1 MNKESFEFNGLFG
14 PEIKNYI
21 ISKHALG
28 SYKSLDHSEIY
39 DLHILLD
46 HLNSYNLDHIAISEE
61 MTKSYIDLAS
71 NFTVETQFK
80 YECRIRQ
87 FAKFL
92 KNNGYKN
99 IYIQYESRFKRNRT
113 STPYVFSHEEI
124 ANIIKEV
131 DEYEPAHGSYDK
143 FFYQTIFRLLY
154 CTGMRIGETLSLKP
168 EDVDLLN
175 NVIAVRNG
183 KGNVSRFIPFTDSVA
198 QLLQNYKDQRFNIMK
213 EYFFESLKGSKRG
226 KGAINVCFKKI
237 VQRAGISKNE
247 GIRISVHSLRH
258 TFACHSLDKM
268 IREGRDPYNA
278 LPYLSVYLGHKN
290 IQNTEYYL
298 KLTEE
303 RFNDV
308 INAGHY
314 IYESEENNNN
324 D

>member
-1 MNKESFEFNGLFG
+1 MNKESIEFNGLFG
-14 PEIKNYI
+14 KEMKNYI
-21 ISKHALG
+21 NYKHALG
-28 SYKSLDHSEIY
+28 GYKNLDHSEIY
-39 DLHILLD
+39 CLHKLLD
-46 HLNSYNLDHIAISEE
+46 HLNSYDLEHIAISEE
-61 MTKSYIDLAS
+61 MTMSYIDLAS
-71 NFTVETQFK
+71 DFTVETQFK

-113 STPYVFSHEEI
+113 YTPYVFSHEEI
-124 ANIIKEV
+124 INIIKTV
-131 DEYEPAHGSYDK
+131 DEYCPIRGDYDK
-143 FFYQTIFRLLY
+143 FFYQTIFRFLY
-154 CTGMRIGETLSLKP
+154 CTGMRIGEVLSLKP
-168 EDVDLLN
+168 EDVDLAN
-175 NVIAVRNG
+175 NVIAICNG

-198 QLLQNYKDQRFNIMK
+198 KLLQNYNDQRFNVM
-213 EYFFESLKGSKRG
+213 EDYFFESLKGGKRSKS
-226 KGAINVCFKKI
+226 AVNTCFKKI
-237 VQRAGISKNE
+237 VHRAGISKKE

-278 LPYLSVYLGHKN
+278 LPYLSIYLGHKN

-303 RFNDV
+303 RFNEIID
-308 INAGHY
+308 AGHY
-314 IYESEENNNN
+314 IYENEENKN